1 MSENMYD
8 KELEQEKE
16 SIKQEI
22 REKMAANYQHDPA
35 GNKTH
40 AVLTNDDY
48 ELLLELCA
56 RGGVASGLLE
66 AFMRMQEEAMEQ
78 QSVESTILKP

>member
-1 MSENMYD
+1 
-8 KELEQEKE
+8 
-16 SIKQEI
+16 
-22 REKMAANYQHDPA
+22 
-35 GNKTH
+35 
-40 AVLTNDDY
+40 LTNDDY